1 MVQTLQIAMPSEQL
15 RKRLNNQ
22 RAVLRALH
30 FGGTMRRGE
39 ISSSLNIRKSSI
51 TSIIS
56 GLLEVGLVVET
67 EPGHMRSP
75 LELNRSDFFVIVANI
90 TPRDVQVA
98 RVFLGGKVEAVDTFP
113 IRRESVPQDVL
124 AELGAAFQRLE
135 TESGKHLLGFGVTMP
150 GFINSTDGICIK
162 VTNLPKWENVPVTD
176 ILGKQVTRK
185 VRLENDVRSQLWG
198 AQWFDQLAGDAKDII
213 YLAIHDGVACA
224 ILSGGQQVIGQRFS
238 AGEIGSIRA
247 GNEGRKWPNGR
258 TDCLEAYSSLPAML
272 TALRQAMPERTFESA
287 ADIAAAA
294 QVDPEVVKVLD
305 GAVSRIATVLAGFVA
320 ALDPQAVILGTPN
333 PDFSGLIRPLL
344 QQHLYEE
351 LIGMEPAGAE
361 ILIAETVEEGSLKG
375 IAGLVIERAFHNAA
389 VLQDTRVG

>member
-1 MVQTLQIAMPSEQL
+1 
-15 RKRLNNQ
+15 
-22 RAVLRALH
+22 
-30 FGGTMRRGE
+30 MRRGE
-39 ISSSLNIRKSSI
+39 ISSSLSIRKSSI

-75 LELNRSDFFVIVANI
+75 LELNRSEFFVIVANI
-90 TPRDVQVA
+90 TPRDVQLA
-98 RVFLGGKVEAVDTFP
+98 RVFLGGKVETVDTFP
-113 IRRESVPQDVL
+113 IRRESAPEEVL
-124 AELGAAFQRLE
+124 AELGASFQRLE
-135 TESGKHLLGFGVTMP
+135 AASGKHLLGFGVAMP
-150 GFINSTDGICIK
+150 GFINSTEGICIK
-162 VTNLPKWENVPVTD
+162 VTNLPKWKNVPVAA
-176 ILGKQVTRK
+176 ILGKQLKRK

-198 AQWFDQLAGDAKDII
+198 SQWFDQLAGESKDII
-213 YLAIHDGVACA
+213 YVAIHDGVACA
-224 ILSGGQQVIGQRFS
+224 ILSGGQQVIGQRYS

-247 GNEGRKWPNGR
+247 GNEGRTWPNGR

-272 TALRQAMPERTFESA
+272 KALSRALPERTFETA

-294 QVDPEVVKVLD
+294 QADPEVVKVLD
-305 GAVSRIATVLAGFVA
+305 DSVARIATVLAGFVA

-333 PDFSGLIRPLL
+333 RDFSTLIRPLL

-361 ILIAETVEEGSLKG
+361 ILIAETVEEGALKG
-375 IAGLVIERAFHNAA
+375 IAGLVIERSFRDAA

>member
-1 MVQTLQIAMPSEQL
+1 MPSEQL

-22 RAVLRALH
+22 HAVLRGLH
-30 FGGTMRRGE
+30 FGGKMRRGE

-51 TSIIS
+51 TSIVS

-75 LELNRSDFFVIVANI
+75 LELNRTDFFVIVANI
-90 TPRDVQVA
+90 TPRDVQLA
-98 RVFLGGKVEAVDTFP
+98 KVFLGGKVETIDTSP
-113 IRRESVPQDVL
+113 IRRESAPEEVL
-124 AELGAAFQRLE
+124 ATLGTAFQAQE
-135 TESGKHLLGFGVTMP
+135 AAGGKHLLGFGVAMP
-150 GFINSTDGICIK
+150 GFINSTQGICIK
-162 VTNLPKWENVPVTD
+162 VTNLPKWKNVPVTD
-176 ILGKQVTRK
+176 ILGKQVNRK

-198 AQWFDQLAGDAKDII
+198 AQWFDRLAGEAKDII
-213 YLAIHDGVACA
+213 YVAIHDGVACA
-224 ILSGGQQVIGQRFS
+224 ILSGGQQVIGQRYS
-238 AGEIGSIRA
+238 AGEIGSIRV
-247 GNEGRKWPNGR
+247 GNEGRNWPNGR

-272 TALRQAMPERTFESA
+272 TALRAALPERTFDTA
-287 ADIAAAA
+287 ADIASAA
-294 QVDPEVVKVLD
+294 QADPDVIKVLD
-305 GAVSRIATVLAGFVA
+305 GAVGRIATVLAGFVA

-333 PDFSGLIRPLL
+333 PAFSTLIRPLL

-375 IAGLVIERAFHNAA
+375 IAGLVIERAFHDAA